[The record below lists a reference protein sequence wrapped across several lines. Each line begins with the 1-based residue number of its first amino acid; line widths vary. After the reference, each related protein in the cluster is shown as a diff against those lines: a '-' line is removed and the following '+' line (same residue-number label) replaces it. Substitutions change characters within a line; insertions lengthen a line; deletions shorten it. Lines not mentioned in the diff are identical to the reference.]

1 MPIVERQDIRQILAA
16 RHGMVVTLA
25 EVIIGERLKQCDPA
39 LMQSSEENKR
49 DLDGQP
55 ATISQLSPRSLV
67 VGFDGW
73 PFLGKGELEADVGIG
88 VAVGE
93 VMNELANSPAA
104 VAIRCVELRIGK
116 AGSHSFDPLRQHA
129 QCLNICGAH
138 ACQGAGGCREA
149 ADGIAEIIEVRH
161 GGSIGRI
168 PALLETGKV
177 SGHAGKLLVA
187 VMEEVQMVFLLRLN
201 LCVFR
206 MHRFTLRIFS
216 VDPLFLHILG
226 MHGLTLGIFHMHCF
240 SVGIFRVHRLGML
253 DGWALY
259 GERRRGARSAQKQGE
274 DEPWHGE
281 TVA

>member
-1 MPIVERQDIRQILAA
+1 
-16 RHGMVVTLA
+16 
-25 EVIIGERLKQCDPA
+25 
-39 LMQSSEENKR
+39 
-49 DLDGQP
+49 
-55 ATISQLSPRSLV
+55 
-67 VGFDGW
+67 
-73 PFLGKGELEADVGIG
+73 
-88 VAVGE
+88 
-93 VMNELANSPAA
+93 
-104 VAIRCVELRIGK
+104 
-116 AGSHSFDPLRQHA
+116 
-129 QCLNICGAH
+129 
-138 ACQGAGGCREA
+138 
-149 ADGIAEIIEVRH
+149 
-161 GGSIGRI
+161 
-168 PALLETGKV
+168 
-177 SGHAGKLLVA
+177 
-187 VMEEVQMVFLLRLN
+187 MVFLLRLN